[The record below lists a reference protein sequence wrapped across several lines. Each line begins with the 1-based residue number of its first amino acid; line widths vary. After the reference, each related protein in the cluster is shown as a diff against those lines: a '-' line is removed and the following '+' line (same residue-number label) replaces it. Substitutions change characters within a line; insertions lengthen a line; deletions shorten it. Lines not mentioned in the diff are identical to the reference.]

1 MIDVDD
7 VITVPKSVLSAVL
20 RALWWLAWDFGVET
34 IGWAIG
40 WGFYRGVTAGRFPS
54 ENLGEQDETNA
65 GVALLVE
72 ATGLVL
78 LALAIWLVTSR
89 WPD

>member
-1 MIDVDD
+1 MDLDD
-7 VITVPKSVLSAVL
+7 VIAAPRSIISAVL

-40 WGFYRGVTAGRFPS
+40 WGFYRLATAGRFPG
-54 ENLGEQDETNA
+54 ERLGEQDEASGGTA
-65 GVALLVE
+65 FLVE
-72 ATGLVL
+72 TTGLVI
-78 LALAIWLVTSR
+78 LALAIWLVTSQ

>member
-1 MIDVDD
+1 MDLDD
-7 VITVPKSVLSAVL
+7 ALSAPRSIVSAVL

-34 IGWAIG
+34 IGWSIG
-40 WGFYRGVTAGRFPS
+40 WGFYRLATAGRFPC
-54 ENLGEQDETNA
+54 ERLGDQDEASSGTA
-65 GVALLVE
+65 FLVE
-72 ATGLVL
+72 ATGLVI

>member
-1 MIDVDD
+1 MIDIDD
-7 VITVPKSVLSAVL
+7 VITVPRSILAAVL

-34 IGWAIG
+34 IGWSIG
-40 WGFYRGVTAGRFPS
+40 WGFYRGVSAGRFPR
-54 ENLGEQDETNA
+54 ERLGEQDEA
-65 GVALLVE
+65 SVGVALLVQV
-72 ATGLVL
+72 TGLLL

>member
-1 MIDVDD
+1 MDLDD
-7 VITVPKSVLSAVL
+7 AITVPRSIIAAVL

-34 IGWAIG
+34 IGWSIG
-40 WGFYRGVTAGRFPS
+40 WGVFRLASAGRYPR
-54 ENLGEQDETNA
+54 ERLGEQDEAA
-65 GVALLVE
+65 GGTALLVE
-72 ATGLVL
+72 TTGLLV

>member
-1 MIDVDD
+1 MDLDD
-7 VITVPKSVLSAVL
+7 VIAAPRSIISAVL

-40 WGFYRGVTAGRFPS
+40 WGFYRLATAGRFPG
-54 ENLGEQDETNA
+54 ERLGEQDEA
-65 GVALLVE
+65 GGGTAFLVE
-72 ATGLVL
+72 TTGLVI

>member
-1 MIDVDD
+1 MDLDD
-7 VITVPKSVLSAVL
+7 VITVPRSIIAAVL

-34 IGWAIG
+34 IGWSIG
-40 WGFYRGVTAGRFPS
+40 WGVFRLASAGRCPR
-54 ENLGEQDETNA
+54 ERLGEQDEAA
-65 GVALLVE
+65 GGTALLVE
-72 ATGLVL
+72 TTGLLV